1 MRQLRI
7 VATVLMTAI
16 GGMSTT
22 VLAAEPVT
30 APTDQ
35 SVPGPEMA
43 HSMPEPVAPKG
54 LPCPG
59 PCGVPRMDELITA
72 FGKGMPFPPPHGMP
86 GDFHRPEPALELA
99 TKLSAL
105 ETLIGIHSAQLDAW
119 RDYTSALTD
128 FFAPPKHEPMG
139 PPPVDGAKP
148 ANADNDAGKPHG
160 LFGEEAADRALDRA
174 AKARVL
180 KDKATAL
187 HNVLTPDQFAK
198 LEDAERS
205 LEPGPMGPGPMG
217 AGPHEFH

>member
-1 MRQLRI
+1 MMRQLRI

-22 VLAAEPVT
+22 VLAAEPT
-30 APTDQ
+30 ITPTDQ
-35 SVPGPEMA
+35 ALPGTEMTHA
-43 HSMPEPVAPKG
+43 MPEAMAPQG
-54 LPCPG
+54 PPCPG
-59 PCGVPRMDELITA
+59 PCGGPEMDEHMMA
-72 FGKGMPFPPPHGMP
+72 FGKGMPFPPPHGTP
-86 GDFHRPEPALELA
+86 GDFHRPDPALELA

-148 ANADNDAGKPHG
+148 ANADGGAGKSNE
-160 LFGEEAADRALDRA
+160 LFGEQAADHALDRA

-205 LEPGPMGPGPMG
+205 LEPGPMGPGPHG
-217 AGPHEFH
+217 FH

>member
-16 GGMSTT
+16 GGMSAAA
-22 VLAAEPVT
+22 LAAEPPIT
-30 APTDQ
+30 PTDQ
-35 SVPGPEMA
+35 PLAGTEMT
-43 HSMPEPVAPKG
+43 HPMPEAMAPQG
-54 LPCPG
+54 PSCPG
-59 PCGVPRMDELITA
+59 PCGGPEMVEHMMA

-86 GDFHRPEPALELA
+86 GDFHQDDFHRPDPALELA
-99 TKLSAL
+99 AKLSAL

-119 RDYTSALTD
+119 RDYTGALTD

-139 PPPVDGAKP
+139 SPPADGAKP
-148 ANADNDAGKPHG
+148 ANADNDAGKPG
-160 LFGEEAADRALDRA
+160 ELFGEEAADRALDRA

-205 LEPGPMGPGPMG
+205 LDRGPAPGPHG
-217 AGPHEFH
+217 FH

>member
-22 VLAAEPVT
+22 VLAAEPAIT
-30 APTDQ
+30 PTDQ
-35 SVPGPEMA
+35 ALPGTE
-43 HSMPEPVAPKG
+43 
-54 LPCPG
+54 
-59 PCGVPRMDELITA
+59 MDEHMMA

-86 GDFHRPEPALELA
+86 GDFHRPDPALELA

-128 FFAPPKHEPMG
+128 FFAPPRHEPMG

-148 ANADNDAGKPHG
+148 ANADSGAGKSNE
-160 LFGEEAADRALDRA
+160 LFGEQAADRALDRA

-205 LEPGPMGPGPMG
+205 LEPGPMGPGP
-217 AGPHEFH
+217 HSFH